1 MSVKYFFNYN
11 VSYIVIFITDKG
23 CAGMP
28 IKQMLSSTNA
38 VWIVA
43 MVFMFILLNYTS
55 SALQHDIKTAADI
68 GRAEIY
74 LLQLRRNEKDFLSR
88 KNEKYEKIF
97 SENIDRL
104 TSQLDLL
111 EADFAE
117 FNYELYQRK
126 DINTVLSEYHQLFN
140 QSVEL
145 QKKIGIN
152 ERTGFYGELRQA
164 VRNIE
169 RILDPNEH
177 QLHKQI
183 LQLRRNEK
191 DFMLRFEDK
200 YAGKLQVNITIFLTY
215 LENSDLSV
223 SQQKKIID
231 LMTIYQDAFFNF
243 LNAQKKLGYD
253 EESGIIGEMRNKA
266 HQVEKVVLRSL
277 LKSQKAVDD
286 SIHYINTLA
295 ISLSI
300 IGFIIALICNWFIHQ
315 HIVDKTQT

>member
-1 MSVKYFFNYN
+1 
-11 VSYIVIFITDKG
+11 
-23 CAGMP
+23 MP
-28 IKQMLSSTNA
+28 IKQMLSSANA

-177 QLHKQI
+177 QLHKQV

-300 IGFIIALICNWFIHQ
+300 IGFIIALICNCLF
-315 HIVDKTQT
+315 TST

>member
-1 MSVKYFFNYN
+1 
-11 VSYIVIFITDKG
+11 
-23 CAGMP
+23 MP
-28 IKQMLSSTNA
+28 IKQMLSSANA

-117 FNYELYQRK
+117 FNYEVYQRK
-126 DINTVLSEYHQLFN
+126 DINIVLSEYHQLFN

-164 VRNIE
+164 IRNIE

-177 QLHKQI
+177 QLHKQV

-243 LNAQKKLGYD
+243 LSAQKKLGYD
-253 EESGIIGEMRNKA
+253 EESGIIGEMRDKA